1 MQGLCSST
9 SRCSLGCS
17 LHVSR
22 AIAPCR
28 ALEAIKG
35 RRTSISTTTRSM
47 MGWFN
52 KQKASAR
59 LLVTCVRWDMREV
72 EQLLLFSSV
81 DPWL

>member
-1 MQGLCSST
+1 
-9 SRCSLGCS
+9 
-17 LHVSR
+17 
-22 AIAPCR
+22 
-28 ALEAIKG
+28 
-35 RRTSISTTTRSM
+35 M